1 MGRADLI
8 ARYEGQTA
16 DKVKSVFER
25 ADGRV
30 LFIDEAYSLVEGFDG
45 GFGDKAINT
54 IVQEMENRRDRTVV
68 IFAGYPGKMDEFFSR
83 NPGLRSRVPFK
94 IEFKDYSTEE
104 MVRIC
109 ELEAA
114 SRGFTTDASSKDRI
128 ASLSEQASDD
138 PQMRNGRFCRNLV
151 ENAVLEYAS
160 RVYGNGADSPV
171 NDFVLTAEDFRLNR
185 TAKTPAPPVRIGFVA

>member
-1 MGRADLI
+1 
-8 ARYEGQTA
+8 
-16 DKVKSVFER
+16 
-25 ADGRV
+25 
-30 LFIDEAYSLVEGFDG
+30 
-45 GFGDKAINT
+45 
-54 IVQEMENRRDRTVV
+54 
-68 IFAGYPGKMDEFFSR
+68 
-83 NPGLRSRVPFK
+83 
-94 IEFKDYSTEE
+94 

-114 SRGFTTDASSKDRI
+114 SRGFTTDPSSKDRI